1 MSSLCPSGLLIGTLT
16 LSLLIGD
23 FLYMNTDRLVPHF
36 FLGGLA
42 TALCF
47 LLCQNGYEIISITVI
62 LIIPV
67 YMFVSYLGNQTALA
81 EKINSGYLDEK
92 DTYVCKYS

>member
-1 MSSLCPSGLLIGTLT
+1 MDLCLSGMFIGTLT

-23 FLYMNTDRLVPHF
+23 ILYMNTDHLVPHF
-36 FLGGLA
+36 FLGGIA

-47 LLCQNGYEIISITVI
+47 LLCQNGYESISWIII

-67 YMFVSYLGNQTALA
+67 YMLVSSVANQLTVADR
-81 EKINSGYLDEK
+81 INPGYNQHK
-92 DTYVCKYS
+92 PYYMCTTS